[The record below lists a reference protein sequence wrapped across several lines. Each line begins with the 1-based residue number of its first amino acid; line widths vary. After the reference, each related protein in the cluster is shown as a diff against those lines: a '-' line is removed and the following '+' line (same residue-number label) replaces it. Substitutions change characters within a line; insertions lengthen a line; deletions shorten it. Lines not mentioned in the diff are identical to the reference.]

1 MTILDTAEGNRLKAA
16 DFGSGWRRW
25 GPYVS
30 DRQWGTVREDYSP
43 GGTAWEY
50 FPHDHARSRAYRW
63 GEDAIAGFSDDR
75 QLWCLGVAL
84 WNGRDPILK
93 ERLFGLTNS
102 QGNHGEDVKEVYAYT
117 DATPTHSYMRVLY
130 RYPQAEYP
138 YQALIDENARRGT
151 DVPEYELIDT
161 GVFDEDRYFDVV
173 VEYGKAS
180 PDDILMRITVTN
192 RGPAEATL
200 HVIPQLW
207 ARNTWS
213 WKAGS
218 RRPLLQADGAG
229 VQAVHPRLR
238 DMRLECDSGD
248 PFVFCENETN
258 VTRLYGVAA
267 PGPFKDGIDDL
278 VIHGNPQAV
287 SAARRGTKC
296 GAPTLMRLAPGETR
310 GIRLRF
316 RPVER
321 QGNPFG
327 YFDARMQARRDE
339 ADEFYAALQANVA
352 DPGHRLVQRQALAGM
367 IWSKQLYLLDVRR
380 WQDGD
385 PAQPKPPPGRTRN
398 HDWRHLNNADVISMP
413 DKWEYPWYAAW
424 DLAFHCIPLGAAR
437 LRTSPRT
444 SSLLHPARVVHA
456 PERPDPR
463 LRVGLRRREPA
474 CLRLGR
480 LARLQDRDRS
490 GTGAGDHASSSKRVF
505 HKLMLNFTW
514 WVNRKDA
521 EGRNVFQGGFLG
533 LDNIG
538 VFDRSAPLPTGGH
551 HRAVG
556 RHRAG
561 WRCTASTCCTI
572 ALELALPASPSTRTW
587 PPSSG
592 STSSTSPRPW
602 PPSARTA
609 PPPMTRACGT
619 RDRRPLLR
627 RPPHAR
633 RHRRCP

>member
-117 DATPTHSYMRVLY
+117 DATPTHSYMRMLY

-151 DVPEYELIDT
+151 DVPEYELVDT
-161 GVFDEDRYFDVV
+161 GVFDDERYFDVV

-192 RGPAEATL
+192 RGPAEAAL

-367 IWSKQLYLLDVRR
+367 TWSKQLYLLDVRR

-424 DLAFHCIPLGAAR
+424 DLAFHCTTFALIDPAFAKDQLLLMLREWYMHPNGQIPAYEWAFGDVNP
-437 LRTSPRT
+437 PR
-444 SSLLHPARVVHA
+444 S
-456 PERPDPR
+456 
-463 LRVGLRRREPA
+463 
-474 CLRLGR
+474 RLGR
-480 LARLQDRDRS
+480 LARIRDGPHPHRRRRPRLPR
-490 GTGAGDHASSSKRVF
+490 ARVPQA
-505 HKLMLNFTW
+505 
-514 WVNRKDA
+514 DA
-521 EGRNVFQGGFLG
+521 ELHLVGEPQGRRRPQRV
-533 LDNIG
+533 
-538 VFDRSAPLPTGGH
+538 P
-551 HRAVG
+551 G
-556 RHRAG
+556 R
-561 WRCTASTCCTI
+561 
-572 ALELALPASPSTRTW
+572 L
-587 PPSSG
+587 
-592 STSSTSPRPW
+592 PRP
-602 PPSARTA
+602 RQH
-609 PPPMTRACGT
+609 R
-619 RDRRPLLR
+619 RVRPL
-627 RPPHAR
+627 RPPAHRRHHGPGR
-633 RHRRCP
+633 RHRLDGHVHPQPVAHLARARAPQPRL